1 LKSFEEAV
9 REARDEKVQIK
20 QPNRL
25 VKERSSQKINSNLLM
40 LSLLAM
46 AAIGST
52 YYIIDGRPEIY
63 HTNWIILGM
72 LWYLGIAFA
81 IYFLRYGAKL
91 GALTAGILGWL
102 TLTFWLIDNLYI
114 VWGTSLIASSPD
126 ATITIR
132 NFIGAGVAALVVVTS
147 HNLFHKLR

>member
-1 LKSFEEAV
+1 
-9 REARDEKVQIK
+9 
-20 QPNRL
+20 
-25 VKERSSQKINSNLLM
+25 M

-46 AAIGST
+46 AIIGST
-52 YYIIDGRPEIY
+52 YYIIDRRPEIY
-63 HTNWIILGM
+63 HTNWVILGT

-81 IYFLRYGAKL
+81 IYFLRYGARL
-91 GALTAGILGWL
+91 GAITAGALGWI

-132 NFIGAGVAALVVVTS
+132 NFIGAGVAAVVVATS
-147 HNLFHKLR
+147 HNLYHKLR